1 MKLSKTSVFGL
12 LGLIA
17 ALCLPTSATLAQAPT
32 NATPEKGE
40 KAAGKVAVVD
50 VGRIL
55 QSYSKF
61 KDFEAEIKSEQEQIQ
76 SELKGQKEKFNE
88 SLKVLNEL
96 KAGSPDYSKKEA
108 EIAKMKT
115 NIEIFQLSKERE
127 LLRRKHQFSRTVFDE
142 MQEAVS
148 KVADHYGYSLV
159 IRHARYEAESTD
171 PRMVQMALSQPVVW
185 SRKRDDITE
194 AVLEVLNRRYEK
206 SGGAAVTPARAT
218 RPATGTKKAAVRP
231 AAE

>member
-1 MKLSKTSVFGL
+1 MKLSTITF
-12 LGLIA
+12 LGLCA
-17 ALCLPTSATLAQAPT
+17 SLCLLPAATFAQAP
-32 NATPEKGE
+32 ASAAAEKGD
-40 KAAGKVAVVD
+40 KGAGRVAVID

-55 QSYSKF
+55 QSYGKF
-61 KDFEAEIKSEQEQIQ
+61 KDFESEIKSEQEQIQ
-76 SELKGQKEKFNE
+76 ADLKTQKEKFNE

-108 EIAKMKT
+108 EIAKLKT
-115 NIEIFQLSKERE
+115 NIEVFQLSKERE
-127 LLRRKHQFSRTVFDE
+127 LLRRKHQFSKAVFDE
-142 MQEAVS
+142 MQEAVT

-159 IRHARYEAESTD
+159 IRHTRYEADSTD

-206 SGGAAVTPARAT
+206 SAGAVTPAGAT
-218 RPATGTKKAAVRP
+218 RPAAGAKKPAVRP